1 MPTHQSVPAAPRADK
16 ARFQK
21 ILAVKSYRP
30 GHRTV
35 LYGRAGALDSQILC
49 PLRPNFP
56 RLATLPPLRRRRRAH
71 APTRTRAPAR
81 RAVARRRQHAAARHR
96 VRSRHDEPYDD
107 EQLEL
112 GRVERVGRALWPEK
126 AAAALRHGG
135 GRRDQ
140 LGDIHLG
147 ERRRAR

>member
-1 MPTHQSVPAAPRADK
+1 MRQQRRGTTQSTT
-16 ARFQK
+16 Q
-21 ILAVKSYRP
+21 S
-30 GHRTV
+30 T
-35 LYGRAGALDSQILC
+35 
-49 PLRPNFP
+49 
-56 RLATLPPLRRRRRAH
+56 
-71 APTRTRAPAR
+71 TRTRAPAR
-81 RAVARRRQHAAARHR
+81 RVVARRRQHAAARRR
-96 VRSRHDEPYDD
+96 VRSRHGEPYDD

-147 ERRRAR
+147 ERRRAQ